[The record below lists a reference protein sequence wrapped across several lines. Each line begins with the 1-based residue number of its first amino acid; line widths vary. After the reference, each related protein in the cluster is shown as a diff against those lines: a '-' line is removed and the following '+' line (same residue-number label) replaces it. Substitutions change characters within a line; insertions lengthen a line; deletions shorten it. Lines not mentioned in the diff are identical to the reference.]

1 MWYDHPFSQRN
12 NNRKS
17 SGVGVGGNREEGEGE
32 KNFKKW
38 GVGNIG
44 GVRTPLPAWHVKQ
57 QHMEHGTKTIL
68 LFLPVDGEVSW
79 SLLPSS
85 VSLLSGSTVQPEST
99 HSCILRMPGQF

>member
-17 SGVGVGGNREEGEGE
+17 SGVGVGGNREEGEGG

-44 GVRTPLPAWHVKQ
+44 GGKDPSASMARKTTTYGTWH
-57 QHMEHGTKTIL
+57 
-68 LFLPVDGEVSW
+68 
-79 SLLPSS
+79 
-85 VSLLSGSTVQPEST
+85 
-99 HSCILRMPGQF
+99 